1 MKLTIRDKVITNR
14 GFNKRTKLVTG
25 ILVHSTNGRGNSSF
39 LAEESYLYSSP
50 NVSAHYVVGNDGVT
64 QLLDPKLYVAWH
76 AGNTRNATFSNE
88 QSIGIEV
95 HYSPADS
102 VQPIDQRKIVHLTEL
117 VQFLLKEY
125 NLSTND
131 ISTHRAEAT
140 PKGRKVDP
148 SFWNDAQFEDWKKS
162 LMTFTST
169 DTILNGFQT
178 DPIYLHRALNKYSPK
193 LTTAEKEN
201 IVSAYT
207 TYGELTTIGNLYPFA
222 QWCHETGYGT
232 SRRWVEN
239 RNPAGIGATNDGAE
253 GYKASSIADGIL
265 MQYAHL
271 LCYAVPDDQLAP
283 LQKAIARLSPRRMA
297 LIGAFGLG
305 SAGNRWVGLNT
316 RWAFPGK
323 TYGNKILEI
332 GEGILRL

>member
-1 MKLTIRDKVITNR
+1 MTINTMWKPSPNFTPANDPKWGRVDTS
-14 GFNKRTKLVTG
+14 
-25 ILVHSTNGRGNSSF
+25 ILVIHATAGLMPGTLSWLTNLKSGVSCH
-39 LAEESYLYSSP
+39 YLITKKGEIY
-50 NVSAHYVVGNDGVT
+50 
-64 QLLDPKLYVAWH
+64 QLVKDEDVAWH
-76 AGNTRNATFSNE
+76 AGLSSWKGKSGLNRY
-88 QSIGIEV
+88 SIGIELENLNTGKDIYPTSQINACV
-95 HYSPADS
+95 
-102 VQPIDQRKIVHLTEL
+102 EL
-117 VQFLLKEY
+117 
-125 NLSTND
+125 SND
-131 ISTHRAEAT
+131 IRRRYNITPDNVVAHYDISPGRKSD
-140 PKGRKVDP
+140 PKGFDM
-148 SFWNDAQFEDWKKS
+148 S
-162 LMTFTST
+162 LVRQPLMRIT